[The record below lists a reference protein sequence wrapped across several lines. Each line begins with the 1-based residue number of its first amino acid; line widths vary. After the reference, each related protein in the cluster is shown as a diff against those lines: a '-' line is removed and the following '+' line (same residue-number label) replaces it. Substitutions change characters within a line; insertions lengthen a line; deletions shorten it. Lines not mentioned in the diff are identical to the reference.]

1 MGPELVCS
9 LWECPFYRR
18 IGAGTPERVPKH
30 EWWPAVLLPSPAG
43 TVSGHP
49 PPCWHKWG
57 SAHPGPE
64 WIVPQLFGLPT
75 PKRVTLCQHRDV
87 NGVGD
92 G

>member
-49 PPCWHKWG
+49 PHAG
-57 SAHPGPE
+57 ISGAQH
-64 WIVPQLFGLPT
+64 
-75 PKRVTLCQHRDV
+75 TLGQS
-87 NGVGD
+87 G
-92 G
+92 